1 MAEAGA
7 GMTRSTLSTSAD
19 DEPAGVEDSVMAE
32 PYPRQRNSYSRS
44 MPSRPF
50 RRSNRRDDPHPRTAS
65 LIDQFASADELRF
78 DPEQPE
84 QSARLRL
91 EALIQQLFDTTPQ
104 SSVALAVMQA
114 ADDERID
121 SRTLAGLIELD
132 PFLALRVLR
141 LANTAYYGLQQRV
154 STVKQAV
161 GVIGFSAVRALSA
174 MVAMGITEAQ
184 VPPRFLEHS
193 ARVAVGAGFC
203 ADLLDEPVGDSF
215 SGGLL
220 HDVGEAL
227 LFRCAPGL
235 WSLSQE
241 ATEPLEA
248 QVRMFGMHHQTAGLL
263 VLQAW
268 QLPQAL
274 LDAVSRH
281 HDDTALLPGVARAV
295 AASEA
300 LVEGDFMRA
309 MAIGIAEDDIDEA
322 LRVVD
327 HEAAALH
334 AWLQNR

>member
-1 MAEAGA
+1 M
-7 GMTRSTLSTSAD
+7 SWSS
-19 DEPAGVEDSVMAE
+19 S
-32 PYPRQRNSYSRS
+32 
-44 MPSRPF
+44 
-50 RRSNRRDDPHPRTAS
+50 RRDRDRARGETHPRTAS
-65 LIDQFASADELRF
+65 LIDQFASADSMQF

-84 QSARLRL
+84 DSARHRL

-114 ADDERID
+114 ADDDRVD
-121 SRTLAGLIELD
+121 ARKLAGLIELD

-141 LANTAYYGLQQRV
+141 LANTAYYGQQQRV

-184 VPPRFLEHS
+184 VPPRFLDHS

-235 WSLSQE
+235 WSLSQD

-274 LDAVSRH
+274 LHAVSRH
-281 HDDTALLPGVARAV
+281 HDDAEVLPGVARAV

-309 MAIGIAEDDIDEA
+309 MAIGIAEDDIDEI
-322 LRVVD
+322 LEVVD